1 MREHPTAPKILV
13 QVGFVVTSVFFPAL
27 RYPTLLGTAVLYH
40 AIKAKDAALYRPYYL
55 GHLDDSYAAIYQLP
69 GYTRCRRGVGQLL
82 PPRLQLDR
90 PLL

>member
-40 AIKAKDAALYRPYYL
+40 AIKAISLHITLSMSWRDGADVK
-55 GHLDDSYAAIYQLP
+55 
-69 GYTRCRRGVGQLL
+69 
-82 PPRLQLDR
+82 
-90 PLL
+90 